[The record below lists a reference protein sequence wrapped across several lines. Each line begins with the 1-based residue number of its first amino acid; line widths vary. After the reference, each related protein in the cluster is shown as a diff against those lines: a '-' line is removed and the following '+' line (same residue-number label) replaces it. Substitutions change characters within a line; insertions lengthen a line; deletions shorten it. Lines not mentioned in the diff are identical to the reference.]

1 MHHLQVYVLCMHCVC
16 IYISSYSILC
26 SCLTFYTRSQD
37 HSLSSSQRHNTYSH
51 TPALK
56 HIMIAGTDIKY
67 CIYMYMYI
75 LIHIK
80 YHDVIIIVMWFTFVR
95 VYVRGKLKLQ
105 TYTCS
110 GYTDDASSVTLKPL
124 FVYMLIIVV

>member
-75 LIHIK
+75 HIK